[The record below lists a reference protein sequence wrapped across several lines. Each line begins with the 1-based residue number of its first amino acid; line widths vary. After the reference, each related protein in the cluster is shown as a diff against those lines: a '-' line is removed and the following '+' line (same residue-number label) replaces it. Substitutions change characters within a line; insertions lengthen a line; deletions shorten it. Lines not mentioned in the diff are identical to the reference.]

1 MRRKVKQEK
10 QRSNREEEEVKRGLN
25 AEDAEEARRV
35 RREERPATLPSSGQA
50 VGGPHKCK
58 KAAYPSRESLRVKS
72 RPHAEFWADIAL
84 TLRVRLVTFPQDV
97 KIFKKSLMDGDP
109 ALWRLSQRRFS

>member
-1 MRRKVKQEK
+1 
-10 QRSNREEEEVKRGLN
+10 
-25 AEDAEEARRV
+25 V
-35 RREERPATLPSSGQA
+35 RA
-50 VGGPHKCK
+50 VGEIGEAFGGGVGEAISDWRLLESPFFLNFLNKL
-58 KAAYPSRESLRVKS
+58 AALAVVSCDCTGNEAACPSLESLRVKN
-72 RPHAEFWADIAL
+72 RPCAEFSADIAL